1 MVVEV
6 TNMETLVELLDSEQ
20 EISEENSFLED
31 EVPFLSEMEWK
42 QKRAQIRELQLRG
55 LLPMKYEFVYT
66 EKKQL

>member
-1 MVVEV
+1 MAGEV

-20 EISEENSFLED
+20 EISEENSFLEA